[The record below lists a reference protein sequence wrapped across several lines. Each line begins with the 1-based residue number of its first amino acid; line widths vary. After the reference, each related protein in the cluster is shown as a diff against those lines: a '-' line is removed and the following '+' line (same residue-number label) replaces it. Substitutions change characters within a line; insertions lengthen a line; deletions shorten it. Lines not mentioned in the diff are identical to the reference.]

1 MTRGKNIC
9 NRLKALRQ
17 SIAAENGIS
26 LEVPECTYKGEC
38 RGTCPRCEAEVRY
51 LENALVDRLRIGKV
65 ATVAGLALGLS
76 VTANQAQAQTPV
88 DTLPN
93 RQDKN
98 IQQMGC
104 IKGMVRDLKTH
115 VTLPF
120 ASVVIYKDSVQYAA
134 AVTDLDGVFTV
145 HVPPGRLYDLRMMF
159 PGYLTYV
166 RQDIAVK
173 ESGFTVVDIEATSV
187 GLWDSAAVQGLPPVI
202 QVGGIESGRK
212 LTEEDIE
219 NMPSNSL
226 DSQYNDPNPAYFP
239 HENLEIEGVKV
250 HVR

>member
-9 NRLKALRQ
+9 NELKAVRR
-17 SIAAENGIS
+17 SIAAENGIP

-51 LENALVDRLRIGKV
+51 LENALADRLRIGKV

-93 RQDKN
+93 QPNKN
-98 IQQMGC
+98 VQQMGF
-104 IKGMVRDLKTH
+104 IKGMVRNVKTH
-115 VTLPF
+115 EPEPF

-134 AVTDLDGVFTV
+134 AVTDFDGVFRFL
-145 HVPPGRLYDLRMMF
+145 VPPGSYDLSLRIF
-159 PGYLTYV
+159 GFETV
-166 RQDIAVK
+166 IRRGIHVK
-173 ESGFTVVDIEATSV
+173 STGFTVVDIEAFPIKMPGDPV
-187 GLWDSAAVQGLPPVI
+187 EVREVPVI
-202 QVGGIESGRK
+202 QVGGIESGHK
-212 LTEEDIE
+212 LTKEDIE

>member
-1 MTRGKNIC
+1 MYRGKDIC
-9 NRLKALRQ
+9 NELKTVRRR
-17 SIAAENGIS
+17 IAEENDIP
-26 LEVPECTYKGEC
+26 LEIQECTYKGEC

-51 LENALVDRLRIGKV
+51 LENALADRLRLGKV

-76 VTANQAQAQTPV
+76 VTANQAQAQTPI

-93 RQDKN
+93 QQDKN

-104 IKGMVRDLKTH
+104 IKGSVRNVKTH
-115 VTLPF
+115 EPEPF

-134 AVTDLDGVFTV
+134 AVTDFDGVFKFL
-145 HVPPGRLYDLRMMF
+145 VPPGKYDLSMRTF
-159 PGYLTYV
+159 GFERV
-166 RQDIAVK
+166 IRRGIHVK
-173 ESGFTVVDIEATSV
+173 STGFTVVDIEAFPIKMPGDSV
-187 GLWDSAAVQGLPPVI
+187 EVREVPVI

-226 DSQYNDPNPAYFP
+226 DSQYNDPNPAFPP
-239 HENLEIEGVKV
+239 HEHLEIEGVKV